1 MVSIACSGLTSERT
15 SRITCS
21 NDFSDF
27 EAGVTVN
34 AWMIAATK
42 TGNPVRE
49 RCEFDKLA
57 SRMTSSVAIDLSHHG
72 KGRENAKAQLADL
85 KDLIQRIG
93 SGHAL
98 ELIGIG
104 AGVEPGPEIDA

>member
-1 MVSIACSGLTSERT
+1 MVSIAWSGLTSERT

-85 KDLIQRIG
+85 DVEHMIVGRRNLRVAAKKTVLF
-93 SGHAL
+93 
-98 ELIGIG
+98 EL
-104 AGVEPGPEIDA
+104 